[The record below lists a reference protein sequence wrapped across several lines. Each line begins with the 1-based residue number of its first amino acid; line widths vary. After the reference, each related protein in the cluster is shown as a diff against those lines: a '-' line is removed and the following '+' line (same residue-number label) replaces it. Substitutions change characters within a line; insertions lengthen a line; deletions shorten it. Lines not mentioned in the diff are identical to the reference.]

1 MAFPLAASAY
11 ELSSQVGK
19 GATATVYRGR
29 CVPLDKVVAVKIIDL
44 DTTSMTIEQFQRET
58 SIMTRSNHHNVLQL
72 HASFVHDN
80 GLWLVLE
87 FFPFGSLAD
96 VISASP
102 AFNDGFR
109 DFEPFLTH
117 VLYQAVRALV
127 YFHDNEQMHRDVK
140 AANLLVDEDGT
151 IAMADFGVSAEAPVC
166 RGSISRKTFV
176 GTPCWMAP
184 EVLTMRGYRKSADIW
199 SLGITALELAFG
211 SPPYAHHPPMKVM
224 ALTLRGDPPS
234 VDKCGTNALSPGFKD
249 FVQLCLCK
257 DPSARPTAATLL
269 GHAFFEKVA
278 SDEAATL
285 GVREWIQSHEVPRL
299 KEYPVKGA
307 AVKYTAEY
315 KIANAVADAPA
326 HRRNGGARHHT
337 PEPAPRPAAGAAVK
351 EDGGQAGCSVISWD
365 FPASQSSFG
374 GFSGA
379 PAQGAGAPQGEYAGN
394 FAGADLLF
402 ARTSEERDCSSA
414 EKFVAAD
421 PNTTAGL
428 HRRQQ
433 QNLQQQLQQPLQLR
447 PRGEGS
453 EGNGDLSARHPHS
466 PIIAPADA
474 YDESDG
480 EAKAQQQNHQAHT
493 WRTECQL
500 THRHCMKGYDKG
512 DVMETHTRLTTY
524 SAIIRATKE
533 RVALHEVEIDSGLY
547 VEPILNEDMVETVLS
562 ISHDGLL
569 SCREV
574 WENGT
579 DACYWVTESK
589 EFGSLQTSLSVT
601 GALDAPTV
609 RKLSKPLAEG
619 LNLLHGLGLMHRRV
633 IPYCVYHTRLG
644 NVKLGGVMAALF
656 PPSGKISMKTVD
668 PPSGVEAYLAPEQYE
683 DDFDHKVDVYAFGLL
698 LLEMLTAKQPYLEA
712 RNPMKLVLL
721 KTKGTMPASLSLV
734 TDTAFKDLITSC
746 LSPAPLDRPTMAE
759 VLEHAVF
766 R

>member
-117 VLYQAVRALV
+117 VLYQA
-127 YFHDNEQMHRDVK
+127 
-140 AANLLVDEDGT
+140 
-151 IAMADFGVSAEAPVC
+151 
-166 RGSISRKTFV
+166 
-176 GTPCWMAP
+176 
-184 EVLTMRGYRKSADIW
+184 
-199 SLGITALELAFG
+199 
-211 SPPYAHHPPMKVM
+211 VM

-365 FPASQSSFG
+365 FPA
-374 GFSGA
+374 
-379 PAQGAGAPQGEYAGN
+379 
-394 FAGADLLF
+394 
-402 ARTSEERDCSSA
+402 
-414 EKFVAAD
+414 
-421 PNTTAGL
+421 
-428 HRRQQ
+428 
-433 QNLQQQLQQPLQLR
+433 
-447 PRGEGS
+447 
-453 EGNGDLSARHPHS
+453 
-466 PIIAPADA
+466 
-474 YDESDG
+474 
-480 EAKAQQQNHQAHT
+480 
-493 WRTECQL
+493 
-500 THRHCMKGYDKG
+500 
-512 DVMETHTRLTTY
+512 
-524 SAIIRATKE
+524 
-533 RVALHEVEIDSGLY
+533 
-547 VEPILNEDMVETVLS
+547 
-562 ISHDGLL
+562 
-569 SCREV
+569 
-574 WENGT
+574 
-579 DACYWVTESK
+579 
-589 EFGSLQTSLSVT
+589 
-601 GALDAPTV
+601 
-609 RKLSKPLAEG
+609 
-619 LNLLHGLGLMHRRV
+619 
-633 IPYCVYHTRLG
+633 
-644 NVKLGGVMAALF
+644 
-656 PPSGKISMKTVD
+656 
-668 PPSGVEAYLAPEQYE
+668 
-683 DDFDHKVDVYAFGLL
+683 
-698 LLEMLTAKQPYLEA
+698 
-712 RNPMKLVLL
+712 
-721 KTKGTMPASLSLV
+721 
-734 TDTAFKDLITSC
+734 
-746 LSPAPLDRPTMAE
+746 
-759 VLEHAVF
+759 
-766 R
+766 